1 MAVRFL
7 RAATTVVLG
16 CLALSTFAQSPR
28 PEVCDLAMKRGGLT
42 LFAVDGIKGSDGES
56 RIEDVRISGGDK
68 EDELFWFCPGS
79 GSIIPADPCT
89 LKLTLVSSGMTYTLE
104 EQRLHVVKYKDT
116 FYAVTGWR
124 KTEKGPS
131 HTDVY
136 RVERTGFRML
146 CSMVERPNST
156 VERDARKSG
165 ARPAP

>member
-1 MAVRFL
+1 MAVRTL
-7 RAATTVVLG
+7 RAMAAVVLA
-16 CLALSTFAQSPR
+16 CLAYPAFTQSER

-42 LFAVDGIKGSDGES
+42 LFAVYGVERSDGES
-56 RIEDVRISGGDK
+56 RIEDVRISGRDK
-68 EDELFWFCPGS
+68 EDELLWSCPGS

-89 LKLTLVSSGMTYTLE
+89 LTLTVVSSGKTYTLE

-124 KTEKGPS
+124 KTEKGPH

-136 RVERTGFRML
+136 RVERTGFRKL

-165 ARPAP
+165 ARPSP